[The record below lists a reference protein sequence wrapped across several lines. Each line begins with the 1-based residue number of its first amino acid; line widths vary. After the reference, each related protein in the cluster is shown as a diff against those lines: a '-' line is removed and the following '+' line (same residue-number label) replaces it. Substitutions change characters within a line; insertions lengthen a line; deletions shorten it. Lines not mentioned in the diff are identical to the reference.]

1 VTNEQRLSIGGLAK
15 ESKITVR
22 TIRYYVSKGLLPPPV
37 EKGSYG
43 FYNQGHLD
51 RLELIATL
59 KDTPRMRLEEIKDFI
74 ESFSEK
80 ELEKILETVREI
92 GMSPVHERVSEAG
105 LLEGGPQVV
114 ERLRRSGY
122 SSDAQPLL
130 MAGAP
135 NPGEDEVLD
144 QLAASASSSASKIIG
159 DDHWIRKELVEG
171 VELHY
176 KAGASEEMQ
185 IAIDN
190 IVASGRSGLTKQR
203 NREKSPGSK
212 KHSRFFHRKNKQGEK

>member
-1 VTNEQRLSIGGLAK
+1 MTNEQRLSIGDLAK
-15 ESKITVR
+15 ASNTTVR
-22 TIRYYVSKGLLPPPV
+22 TIRYYVSEGLLPPPV

-43 FYNQGHLD
+43 YYNQSHLD

-59 KDTPRMRLEEIKDFI
+59 KDRRMSLAEINHFI
-74 ESFSEK
+74 ESMSEE
-80 ELEKILETVREI
+80 ELKKILETAREI
-92 GMSPVHERVSEAG
+92 GVAPIVHERVSTAG
-105 LLEGGPQVV
+105 LMAESSRMTQ
-114 ERLRRSGY
+114 RRHRSGY
-122 SSDAQPLL
+122 SSDDQSLL

-135 NPGEDEVLD
+135 SSGEDLVLN
-144 QLAASASSSASKIIG
+144 QLAASALTNALEIVG

-171 VELHY
+171 IELHY

-190 IVASGRSGLTKQR
+190 FVASGRSGLTEVR

-212 KHSRFFHRKNKQGEK
+212 KRSRFFHRKKKQGEK